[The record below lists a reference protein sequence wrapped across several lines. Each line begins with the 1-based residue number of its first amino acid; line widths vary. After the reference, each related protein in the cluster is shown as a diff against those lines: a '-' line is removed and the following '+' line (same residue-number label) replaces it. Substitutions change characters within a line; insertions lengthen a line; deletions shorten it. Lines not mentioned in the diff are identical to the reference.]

1 MNAASTNVALGV
13 GGGIAAYK
21 SAELTRA
28 LMERGF
34 AVEVI
39 MTAAAEQFVRP
50 LTFAALTGRKVQTN
64 LFSAASPEDTLSSAI
79 EHIRLAQENQ
89 ILVIAPATADLL
101 AKFAHG
107 LADDLL
113 TTMYLAFTGHV
124 ILAPAM
130 NTNMWNHPATREN
143 LRTLAGR
150 GHVIVE
156 PDDGLLACGMVGPGR
171 LAEPE
176 RIAAVVANVAA
187 GAAASVV
194 DRGAANSIENAATP
208 LRDLEGEV
216 ILITAGPTREPLD
229 AVRYI
234 TNRSSGKMGYA
245 LAEEAHSRGARVVLI
260 SGPVNLTAPRGV
272 EIERVQTASE
282 MRHAVMKHLD
292 ESTMIVKAAA
302 VADYH
307 RANPP
312 AKKEKKTAARLSLE
326 LDPTPDI
333 LAELGGK
340 KGDRLLV
347 GFAAE
352 TDNLIPEARRKLKT
366 KNCDMIV
373 ANLVTPH
380 TQGAEEDS
388 TGFDS
393 DENEVVLVTRSGESI
408 PVRRAAKRLIARR
421 IFDEMIKLRLVLHAG
436 K

>member
-1 MNAASTNVALGV
+1 MNVASANVALGV

-21 SAELTRA
+21 AAELARA

-39 MTAAAEQFVRP
+39 MTGAAEQFVRP

-64 LFSAASPEDTLSSAI
+64 LFSAASAEDTLSSAI

-101 AKFAHG
+101 AKLAHG

-113 TTMYLAFTGHV
+113 TTMYLAFTGTV
-124 ILAPAM
+124 VLAPAM

-143 LRTLAGR
+143 LRILADR
-150 GHVIVE
+150 GHIVVE
-156 PDDGLLACGMVGPGR
+156 PDEGMLACGMVGPGR

-176 RIAAVVANVAA
+176 RIAEAVLNAA
-187 GAAASVV
+187 GRPDVAS
-194 DRGAANSIENAATP
+194 AP
-208 LRDLEGEV
+208 LRDLEGELV
-216 ILITAGPTREPLD
+216 LITAGPTQEPLD

-245 LAEEAHSRGARVVLI
+245 LAEEAQSRGAHVVLV
-260 SGPVNLTAPRGV
+260 SGPVNLAAPRGV
-272 EIERVQTASE
+272 ELERVQTASE
-282 MRHAVMKHLD
+282 MRQAVMKHLD

-333 LAELGGK
+333 LAELGK
-340 KGDRLLV
+340 RKGDRLLV

-352 TDNLIPEARRKLKT
+352 TDNLIAEARRKLET

-373 ANLVTPH
+373 ANLVAAH
-380 TQGAEEDS
+380 GANQGAEEAV
-388 TGFDS
+388 GFDS
-393 DENEVVLVTRSGESI
+393 DDNEVVLVTRSGDWI
-408 PVRRAAKRLIARR
+408 PVNRAPKRLIARR